1 MVQLFSNVVL
11 KHWLFEYVQ
20 LVEIFVVMVLG
31 SVKDEQCF
39 SIVSFMKVK
48 LKNKLRNHV
57 DLIIKMS
64 T

>member
-20 LVEIFVVMVLG
+20 LVEIFVVMVL
-31 SVKDEQCF
+31 SNVKDEQCF
-39 SIVSFMKVK
+39 SIMSFMKSK
-48 LKNKLRNHV
+48 LKNKLGNHV
-57 DLIIKMS
+57 DLIVKMF